1 MNTYILWYFTSFL
14 KFILI
19 SDFSYNDDN
28 IWHVSIPEVSKEDVS
43 CFIEALYLGSVPA
56 DRDFFK
62 KFQTLSEMLLGISN
76 EWWTA
81 KDHHDTQWVH
91 VQKKWEKIEI

>member
-1 MNTYILWYFTSFL
+1 M
-14 KFILI
+14 
-19 SDFSYNDDN
+19 
-28 IWHVSIPEVSKEDVS
+28 SIPEVSKEDVS

-62 KFQTLSEMLLGISN
+62 KFQALSEMLLGISN

-81 KDHHDTQWVH
+81 KDHHDTQ
-91 VQKKWEKIEI
+91 